1 MIEINVPLGPIAYVK
16 VSGDTSHQV
25 LAQLTEVLTGEIP
38 GKVGQ
43 LVNETDSANVGE
55 RMGRLLGAELIEDHD
70 LERLKEDPRNQGV
83 SYGDLAADFNRAA
96 APTPSAPAAEFTP
109 VPRDPTEIE
118 QTAPGAP
125 LVMDR
130 PAYFASWSDES
141 GSHGAFVHPFLY
153 EMDWAKATS
162 NPEDPRLKT
171 GEAWFFQQ
179 IH

>member
-38 GKVGQ
+38 AKVGQ

-55 RMGRLLGAELIEDHD
+55 RLGRLLGAEVLEDHD
-70 LERLKEDPRNQGV
+70 LERLKEDPRAV
-83 SYGDLAADFNRAA
+83 RED
-96 APTPSAPAAEFTP
+96 PAATFTP

-130 PAYFASWSDES
+130 PAYFASWSDET

-153 EMDWAKATS
+153 EMDWAKATD